1 MRENADTFD
10 AVTKTGSGRVRPQK
24 FLITAFSV
32 ASIKLYLV
40 TTNGRLNVPSQFG
53 ILFK

>member
-10 AVTKTGSGRVRPQK
+10 AVNNTGSARFWHQM